1 MEKCLQLQKELDEAI
16 SRQLEEKKRARL
28 EQEWLAAE
36 QVEKER
42 VEQLKKL
49 ENEQASIAAA
59 ERELALKKQ
68 QLHDAEKAA
77 VVEDEEMDGDDGCS
91 DISESTT
98 SQTMVHPSFKIH
110 IHIHWQMMLRWFP
123 KWPNTSRSWKQGS
136 NCLRSSIPL

>member
-1 MEKCLQLQKELDEAI
+1 MNMQPEHQSVSSTLGELCVQSILDMEKCLQIQKESDEAI
-16 SRQLEEKKRARL
+16 SRQLEEEKRARL
-28 EQEWLAAE
+28 EQEQLVAE

-49 ENEQASIAAA
+49 EDKWASITAA

-77 VVEDEEMDGDDGCS
+77 VEEDKEMDWDDGCS
-91 DISESTT
+91 NISESTA

-110 IHIHWQMMLRWFP
+110 IHI
-123 KWPNTSRSWKQGS
+123 
-136 NCLRSSIPL
+136 C

>member
-1 MEKCLQLQKELDEAI
+1 MNTQPEHQSVSSTLGELCVQSIVDVEKCLQLQKESDEAI
-16 SRQLEEKKRARL
+16 LRQFEEKRVRL
-28 EQEWLAAE
+28 EQEQLVAE

-49 ENEQASIAAA
+49 EDEQAVIAAA

-77 VVEDEEMDGDDGCS
+77 GVEDEEMDGDDGHS

-98 SQTMVHPSFKIH
+98 SQTMVCPSFKIH
-110 IHIHWQMMLRWFP
+110 IHI
-123 KWPNTSRSWKQGS
+123 
-136 NCLRSSIPL
+136 C

>member
-1 MEKCLQLQKELDEAI
+1 MNTQPEHQSVTSTLGELCVQSIVDVEKHLQLQKELDEAI
-16 SRQLEEKKRARL
+16 LRQLEEEKRARL
-28 EQEWLAAE
+28 EQEQLAAE
-36 QVEKER
+36 KAEKER

-49 ENEQASIAAA
+49 EDEWASIAVA

-68 QLHDAEKAA
+68 QLLDAEKAA

-110 IHIHWQMMLRWFP
+110 IHIH
-123 KWPNTSRSWKQGS
+123 
-136 NCLRSSIPL
+136 

>member
-1 MEKCLQLQKELDEAI
+1 MMNTQPEHQSVSSTLGELCVQSIVDVEKHLQLQKESDEAI
-16 SRQLEEKKRARL
+16 SRQLKEKRARL
-28 EQEWLAAE
+28 EQERLAAK

-49 ENEQASIAAA
+49 EDEWASIAVA

-77 VVEDEEMDGDDGCS
+77 VVEDEEMDGDDGCR

-110 IHIHWQMMLRWFP
+110 IHIH
-123 KWPNTSRSWKQGS
+123 
-136 NCLRSSIPL
+136 

>member
-1 MEKCLQLQKELDEAI
+1 M
-16 SRQLEEKKRARL
+16 
-28 EQEWLAAE
+28 AAE

-91 DISESTT
+91 NISESTT

-110 IHIHWQMMLRWFP
+110 IHIH
-123 KWPNTSRSWKQGS
+123 
-136 NCLRSSIPL
+136 

>member
-1 MEKCLQLQKELDEAI
+1 M
-16 SRQLEEKKRARL
+16 
-28 EQEWLAAE
+28 
-36 QVEKER
+36 EKER

-49 ENEQASIAAA
+49 EDEQASIAAA

-77 VVEDEEMDGDDGCS
+77 VVEDEEMDGDDGHS

-110 IHIHWQMMLRWFP
+110 IHIH
-123 KWPNTSRSWKQGS
+123 
-136 NCLRSSIPL
+136 

>member
-1 MEKCLQLQKELDEAI
+1 MNTQPEHQSVSSTLGELCVQSIVDVEKCLQLQKESDEAI
-16 SRQLEEKKRARL
+16 LRQFEEKRARL
-28 EQEWLAAE
+28 EQEQLVAE

-49 ENEQASIAAA
+49 EDEQALIAAA

-77 VVEDEEMDGDDGCS
+77 AVEDEEMDGDDGHS

-98 SQTMVHPSFKIH
+98 SQTMVRPSFKIH
-110 IHIHWQMMLRWFP
+110 IHI
-123 KWPNTSRSWKQGS
+123 
-136 NCLRSSIPL
+136 C

>member
-1 MEKCLQLQKELDEAI
+1 MNTQPEHQSVSSTLGELCVQSIVDVEKHLQLQKESDEAI
-16 SRQLEEKKRARL
+16 SRQLKEKRARL
-28 EQEWLAAE
+28 EQEQLAAK

-49 ENEQASIAAA
+49 EDEWASIAVA

-77 VVEDEEMDGDDGCS
+77 VVEDEEMDGDDGCR

-110 IHIHWQMMLRWFP
+110 IHIH
-123 KWPNTSRSWKQGS
+123 
-136 NCLRSSIPL
+136 

>member
-1 MEKCLQLQKELDEAI
+1 MNMQPEHQSVSSTLGELCVQLIVDMEKCLQIQKESDEAML
-16 SRQLEEKKRARL
+16 RQLEEEKRARL
-28 EQEWLAAE
+28 EQEQLVAE

-49 ENEQASIAAA
+49 EDKWASITAA

-77 VVEDEEMDGDDGCS
+77 VVEDEEMDGDSGCS
-91 DISESTT
+91 NISKSTA

-110 IHIHWQMMLRWFP
+110 IHIH
-123 KWPNTSRSWKQGS
+123 
-136 NCLRSSIPL
+136 

>member
-1 MEKCLQLQKELDEAI
+1 MNTQPEHQSVSSTLGELCVQSIVDVEKCLQLQKESDEAI
-16 SRQLEEKKRARL
+16 LRQFEEKRARL
-28 EQEWLAAE
+28 EQEQLVAE

-49 ENEQASIAAA
+49 EDEQALIAAA

-77 VVEDEEMDGDDGCS
+77 AVEDEEMDGDDGHS
-91 DISESTT
+91 DISKSTT

-110 IHIHWQMMLRWFP
+110 IHI
-123 KWPNTSRSWKQGS
+123 
-136 NCLRSSIPL
+136 C

>member
-1 MEKCLQLQKELDEAI
+1 M
-16 SRQLEEKKRARL
+16 
-28 EQEWLAAE
+28 AAE

-49 ENEQASIAAA
+49 ENEQASITAA

-77 VVEDEEMDGDDGCS
+77 VVEDEEMDGDDGHS

-98 SQTMVHPSFKIH
+98 SQTMVRPSFKIH
-110 IHIHWQMMLRWFP
+110 IHI
-123 KWPNTSRSWKQGS
+123 
-136 NCLRSSIPL
+136 C